1 MLSSRNLGLIW
12 SCFALFT
19 STALAQEAHNPT
31 AEGASSAGEA
41 SPDPT
46 RFEATTL
53 VSALDR
59 PMELTVTPDGRVL
72 WIELGGKLRI
82 FDPTSGQVIE
92 AGEIPVFAEQEN
104 GLIGLA
110 LDPDF
115 AHNHELYLLYS
126 PPDFSGQRL
135 SRFRLEG
142 NTLDRTS
149 EQVLLIFEEQRREC
163 CHHAGALEFGPNG
176 LLFIATGDNTHPG
189 GDAQG
194 FAPIDERHDRYP
206 FDAQKGPSNTQSL
219 SGKILRIRLTETG
232 YTIPDGNLFTDPSE
246 GRPEIYVMGCRN
258 PWRIGVDQKTGYVYW
273 GEVGPDAGGD
283 GDRGPRGYDEINQAR
298 AAGNFGWPYFIADNQ
313 PYHDVNFETGEIGP
327 AYDPLAPV
335 NTSPNNTGARV
346 LPPAQPAWI
355 YYPYGD
361 SDKFPELNAPGGR
374 TACAGPVY
382 DFDAALKSSTKFPA
396 HYDRCLFA
404 FEWSR
409 HWITAVHLDA
419 DSNIERLERFL
430 PERSFKRPVDLEFGP
445 DGALYMLEYG
455 STWGTNEDSA
465 LVRIDY
471 FAGNRSPRA
480 QVTLSNNI
488 GPVPLAV
495 QASTAG
501 TVDPDGDTLS
511 YRWRVPPADTVL
523 STEAN
528 PTLNFAYE
536 GSYNLE
542 LTVTD
547 SSGASAM
554 TVLPV
559 LVGNSQ
565 PEIAFEEPEDG
576 GFLPTSGSIA
586 WKLHVHDEEDGD
598 SRSRSA
604 LPSQAVLEVA
614 WHSGALPGTGTGDAA
629 AHPGREAMKRSDCFN
644 CHAVKNRVVGPALLE
659 IAGKYREDHDA
670 LDTLVQRVREG
681 STGVWGQIPMLPHPQ
696 HSAAEAAQMVAWVLS
711 LNDDGPAIQ
720 VQRGLAGTVNQE
732 SGAGSLMLTASYT
745 DAGSKAVGPLTAS
758 AQVRLRHPA
767 MEAEH
772 FHANAGNS
780 VLNSA
785 TATGGAFI
793 GAINA
798 GSHLRYDAIKLAGIE
813 RVSLRVSSAGSGG
826 TIELRADD
834 LDGPLLAQTKVEP
847 NGAWE
852 DWYEIEVPITDPGG
866 AHNLYIVFTN
876 PNGGGGLM
884 NLDRVCFLRAGQT
897 AIDLASPTKADE

>member
-1 MLSSRNLGLIW
+1 MSPTRTFGLIS
-12 SCFALFT
+12 SCFALLAGA
-19 STALAQEAHNPT
+19 ALAQEAPHPT
-31 AEGASSAGEA
+31 AKGASKV
-41 SPDPT
+41 DPT
-46 RFEATTL
+46 RFEATKL
-53 VSALDR
+53 VTALDR

-82 FDPTSGQVIE
+82 YDPQTSEVIE
-92 AGEIPVFAEQEN
+92 AGELPVFAEQEN

-115 AHNHELYLLYS
+115 ERNSELYLLYS

-135 SRFRLEG
+135 SRFRLDG
-142 NTLDRTS
+142 NTLDRAS
-149 EQVLLIFEEQRREC
+149 EQVLLTFEEQRREC
-163 CHHAGALEFGPNG
+163 CHHAGALEFGPDG

-232 YTIPDGNLFTDPSE
+232 YEIPEGNLFADPAE

-258 PWRIGVDQKTGYVYW
+258 PWRIGVDQKTGYLYW

-298 AAGNFGWPYFIADNQ
+298 AAGNFGWPYFIANNQ
-313 PYHDVNFETGEIGP
+313 AYHDVDFESGEIGP

-335 NTSPNNTGARV
+335 NASPNNTGARV

-382 DFDAALKSSTKFPA
+382 DFDAELESSTKFPA

-445 DGALYMLEYG
+445 DGSLYMLEYG

-471 FAGNRSPRA
+471 FAGNRAPRV
-480 QVTLSNNI
+480 QVELSNNI
-488 GPVPLAV
+488 GPVPLTV
-495 QASTAG
+495 QASTGG
-501 TVDPDGDTLS
+501 THDPDGDALQYS
-511 YRWRVPPADTVL
+511 WRVPPMDRVL

-528 PTLNFAYE
+528 PELTFVYE

-547 SSGASAM
+547 PSGASAS
-554 TVLPV
+554 TVMPV

-565 PEIAFEEPEDG
+565 PQIAFASPADG
-576 GFLPTSGSIA
+576 GFLPAEGSVA
-586 WKLHVHDEEDGD
+586 WRLSAHDAEDGD
-598 SRSRSA
+598 ASTQLAMQARLA
-604 LPSQAVLEVA
+604 LEATWYP
-614 WHSGALPGTGTGDAA
+614 GALPGLGGAA
-629 AHPGREAMKRSDCFN
+629 EDSAPGREAMKRSDCFN
-644 CHAVKNRVVGPALLE
+644 CHAVSHRVVGPALLE
-659 IAGKYREDHDA
+659 IADKYRGEHDA
-670 LDTLVQRVREG
+670 LELLVQRVREG

-696 HSAAEAAQMVAWVLS
+696 HSAAETAQMVSWILS
-711 LNDDGPAIQ
+711 LDAGGPAME
-720 VQRGLAGTVNQE
+720 VQRGLSGTVQIGDNK
-732 SGAGSLMLTASYT
+732 GSLLLTASYT
-745 DAGSKAVGPLTAS
+745 DAGSAAVGPLTAR

-767 MEAEH
+767 MEAEF
-772 FHANAGNS
+772 FHSNAGNS
-780 VLNSA
+780 VLNSDS
-785 TATGGAFI
+785 ATGGAFI

-798 GSHLRYDAIKLAGIE
+798 GSHLRYEAINLAGME

-826 TIELRADD
+826 AIEFRANAI
-834 LDGPLLAQTKVEP
+834 DGPLLAQTKVEP

-866 AHNLYIVFTN
+866 AHDLYIVFTN

-884 NLDRVCFLRAGQT
+884 NLDRVCFLRANE
-897 AIDLASPTKADE
+897 AAPENLDSN

>member
-1 MLSSRNLGLIW
+1 MRFPLVSALSLLSATMIL
-12 SCFALFT
+12 
-19 STALAQEAHNPT
+19 STGALALQAKEVD
-31 AEGASSAGEA
+31 S
-41 SPDPT
+41 T
-46 RFEATTL
+46 RFEATKL

-72 WIELGGKLRI
+72 WIELAGKLRI
-82 FDPTSGQVIE
+82 FDPASGLVIE
-92 AGEIPVFAEQEN
+92 AGELEVFAEQEN

-115 AHNHELYLLYS
+115 ARNHELYLLYS

-142 NTLDRTS
+142 NLLDRAS
-149 EQVLLIFEEQRREC
+149 EQVLLTFEEQRREC

-232 YTIPDGNLFTDPSE
+232 YEVPEGNLFSDSTE

-258 PWRIGVDQKTGYVYW
+258 PWRIGVDQKTGFVYW

-283 GDRGPRGYDEINQAR
+283 GERGPRGYDEINQAR
-298 AAGNFGWPYFIADNQ
+298 AAGNFGWPYFIANNQ
-313 PYHDVNFETGEIGP
+313 PYRDVNFESGEIGP
-327 AYDPLAPV
+327 AYDPAKPI

-382 DFDAALKSSTKFPA
+382 DFDASLKSSSKFPA

-445 DGALYMLEYG
+445 DGSLYMLEYG

-471 FAGNRSPRA
+471 FAGNRTPRPR
-480 QVTLSNNI
+480 VVLTNNI

-495 QASTAG
+495 QASTEG
-501 TVDPDGDTLS
+501 TVDPDGDALT
-511 YRWRVPPADTVL
+511 YAWRVPPSKLVL

-528 PTLNFAYE
+528 PQLTFAYE

-547 SSGASAM
+547 PSGASAN
-554 TVLPV
+554 TVMPV

-565 PEIAFEEPEDG
+565 PKISFESPADG
-576 GFLPTSGSIA
+576 GFLPAGDSIA
-586 WKLHVHDEEDGD
+586 WSLQVHDAEDGD
-598 SRSRSA
+598 A
-604 LPSQAVLEVA
+604 TSQTDMQARVSLEAA
-614 WHSGALPGTGTGDAA
+614 WYPGALPGLDINEEDSS
-629 AHPGREAMKRSDCFN
+629 PGREAMKRSDCFN
-644 CHAVKNRVVGPALLE
+644 CHAVKHRVVGPSLME
-659 IAGKYREDHDA
+659 IADKYRSDHEAMD
-670 LDTLVQRVREG
+670 LLVQRVREG

-696 HSAAEAAQMVAWVLS
+696 HAENEARQMVSWVLGLDES
-711 LNDDGPAIQ
+711 GPAIE
-720 VQRGLAGTVNQE
+720 VQRGL
-732 SGAGSLMLTASYT
+732 SGAVIVGENKGSLLLTASYT
-745 DAGSKAVGPLTAS
+745 DAGSRAIGPLTART
-758 AQVRLRHPA
+758 QLRLRHPA
-767 MEAEH
+767 MEAEF

-780 VLNSA
+780 VLNSE
-785 TATGGAFI
+785 TATGGAFV

-798 GSHLRYDAIKLAGIE
+798 GSHLRYGDIKLSGIE

-826 TIELRADD
+826 SIELHADAI
-834 LDGPLLAQTKVEP
+834 DGPLLAQTKIEP

-852 DWYEIEVPITDPGG
+852 DWYEIEVPIIDPGG
-866 AHNLYIVFTN
+866 SHDLYIVFQN

-884 NLDRVCFLRAGQT
+884 NLDRVCFLRAGET
-897 AIDLASPTKADE
+897 APDMQEID

>member
-1 MLSSRNLGLIW
+1 MKLFHSLWLTSLGLVAAPVLGAQE
-12 SCFALFT
+12 SKP
-19 STALAQEAHNPT
+19 TALAGND
-31 AEGASSAGEA
+31 
-41 SPDPT
+41 PDPT
-46 RFEATTL
+46 RFETTTL

-82 FDPTSGQVIE
+82 YDPSSGQVLE
-92 AGEIPVFAEQEN
+92 AGELEVFAEQEN

-115 AHNHELYLLYS
+115 ANNQELYLLYS

-135 SRFRLEG
+135 SRFRLDG
-142 NTLDRTS
+142 NTLDRSS
-149 EQVLLIFEEQRREC
+149 EQVLLTFEEQRREC
-163 CHHAGALEFGPNG
+163 CHHAGALEFGPDG

-194 FAPIDERHDRYP
+194 FAPIDERHDRAP

-219 SGKILRIRLTETG
+219 SGKILRIRLTRTG
-232 YTIPDGNLFTDPSE
+232 YEIPEGNLFTDLSE

-258 PWRIGVDQKTGYVYW
+258 PWRIGVDQKTGFVYW

-283 GDRGPRGYDEINQAR
+283 GERGPRGYDEINQAR

-313 PYHDVNFETGEIGP
+313 PYRDVNFETNEIGP
-327 AYDPLAPV
+327 AYDPAKPV
-335 NTSPNNTGARV
+335 NTSPNNTGARI

-382 DFDAALKSSTKFPA
+382 DFDATLESDTKFPA

-445 DGALYMLEYG
+445 DGSLYMLEYG

-471 FAGNRSPRA
+471 FAGNRSPRP
-480 QVTLSNNI
+480 QVSLSGNI
-488 GPVPLAV
+488 GPAPLRV
-495 QASTAG
+495 QASTEG
-501 TVDPDGDTLS
+501 SYDPDGDALKYS
-511 YRWRVPPADTVL
+511 WRVPPLDRVL

-528 PTLNFAYE
+528 PELNFVYE

-542 LTVTD
+542 LTLTD
-547 SSGASAM
+547 PSGASAR
-554 TVLPV
+554 TVMPV

-565 PEIAFEEPEDG
+565 PEIAFASPAAG
-576 GFLPTSGSIA
+576 GFLPAGDSIPWA
-586 WKLHVHDEEDGD
+586 LQVHDAEDGD
-598 SRSRSA
+598 A
-604 LPSQAVLEVA
+604 ASQTAMQARVTLEAA
-614 WHSGALPGTGTGDAA
+614 WYPGAFPGLVTAELAST
-629 AHPGREAMKRSDCFN
+629 PGRDAMKRSDCFH
-644 CHAVKNRVVGPALLE
+644 CHAVDHRVVGPSLME
-659 IAGKYREDHDA
+659 IANKYRGEHDA
-670 LDTLVQRVREG
+670 MDLLAQRVREG

-696 HSAAEAAQMVAWVLS
+696 HDESEARQMVSWVLGLDAS
-711 LNDDGPAIQ
+711 GPTMQ
-720 VQRGLAGTVNQE
+720 VQRGLTGVIQLGEHT
-732 SGAGSLMLTASYT
+732 GSLLLTASYT
-745 DAGSKAVGPLTAS
+745 DAGTEAIGPLTART
-758 AQVRLRHPA
+758 QLHLRHPA
-767 MEAEH
+767 MEAEF

-780 VLNSA
+780 VLQSD
-785 TATGGAFI
+785 TATGGAFV

-798 GSHLRYDAIKLAGIE
+798 GSHLRYDDIRLDGID

-826 TIELRADD
+826 SIELRADS

-852 DWYEIEVPITDPGG
+852 DWYEITIPVTDPG
-866 AHNLYIVFTN
+866 HTHDLYIVFQN

-884 NLDRVCFLRAGQT
+884 NLDRVCFLRANQSVERWT
-897 AIDLASPTKADE
+897 PLKKAVK

>member
-1 MLSSRNLGLIW
+1 MPSTRTFGLIS
-12 SCFALFT
+12 SCFALLAGAAF
-19 STALAQEAHNPT
+19 AQEAPKPT
-31 AEGASSAGEA
+31 AKGASEV
-41 SPDPT
+41 DPT

-53 VSALDR
+53 ASALDR

-72 WIELGGKLRI
+72 WIELAGKLRI

-104 GLIGLA
+104 GLLGLA

-115 AHNHELYLLYS
+115 ARNHELYLLYS

-135 SRFRLEG
+135 SRFRLDG
-142 NTLDRTS
+142 NQLDRAS

-163 CHHAGALEFGPNG
+163 CHHAGALEFGPDG

-219 SGKILRIRLTETG
+219 SGKILRIRLTKTG
-232 YTIPDGNLFTDPSE
+232 YEIPEGNLFTDPTE

-283 GDRGPRGYDEINQAR
+283 GERGPRGYDEINQAR
-298 AAGNFGWPYFIADNQ
+298 AAGNFGWPYFIANNQ
-313 PYHDVNFETGEIGP
+313 PYHDVNFENNEIGP

-335 NTSPNNTGARV
+335 NASPNNTGARI

-382 DFDAALKSSTKFPA
+382 DFDAALKSSSKFPA

-419 DSNIERLERFL
+419 ESNITRLERFL
-430 PERSFKRPVDLEFGP
+430 PEREFKRPVDLEFGP
-445 DGALYMLEYG
+445 DGSLYMLEYG

-471 FAGNRSPRA
+471 FAGNRAPRA

-495 QASTAG
+495 QASTVG
-501 TVDPDGDTLS
+501 TVDPDGDALS
-511 YRWRVPPADTVL
+511 YRWRVPPSDTVL

-528 PTLNFAYE
+528 PLLNFAYE

-547 SSGASAM
+547 PAGLSAR
-554 TVLPV
+554 TVMPV
-559 LVGNSQ
+559 LVGNT
-565 PEIAFEEPEDG
+565 PPTIAFDAPRDG
-576 GFLPTSGSIA
+576 DFLQPGQPIA
-586 WKLHVHDEEDGD
+586 WRLRAHDSEDGD
-598 SRSRSA
+598 AQSSA
-604 LPSQAVLEVA
+604 EMAARVALEA
-614 WHSGALPGTGTGDAA
+614 TWYPGTLPGTGTDDAA
-629 AHPGREAMKRSDCFN
+629 ANPGRDAMKRSDCFN

-659 IAGKYREDHDA
+659 IAGKYRDDHDA
-670 LDTLVQRVREG
+670 LDLLVQRVREG
-681 STGVWGQIPMLPHPQ
+681 STGVWGPIPMLPHPQ

-711 LNDDGPAIQ
+711 LNASGPAIQ
-720 VQRGLAGTVNQE
+720 VQRGLAGSVANETN
-732 SGAGSLMLTASYT
+732 AGSLLLTASYT
-745 DAGSKAVGPLTAS
+745 DAGSKSVGPLSAS

-826 TIELRADD
+826 AIELRADAI
-834 LDGPLLAQTKVEP
+834 DGPLLAQTKVEP

-866 AHNLYIVFTN
+866 SHDLCIVFTN
-876 PNGGGGLM
+876 SNGGGGLM
-884 NLDRVCFLRAGQT
+884 NLDRVCFLRANE
-897 AIDLASPTKADE
+897 AAPENLDSN